1 MSNDRREGL
10 LNTPTLAVAAILF
23 AGGGLLGIFAPC
35 QVVPHPLVLLPVALI
50 LLDTA
55 LSAVVAARD
64 QRPFNGAA
72 HFAYLVLFVAVLYA
86 ICALS
91 GLRQELVVLL
101 PLVVRETLVLSKLF

>member
-23 AGGGLLGIFAPC
+23 AGGALLGIFAPG

-64 QRPFNGAA
+64 QQPFNGAA